1 MENFRAV
8 TMKIYW
14 KLQNLLYDDHLLGI
28 NDTEWL
34 LKYLNDP
41 HTNIFHYYLF
51 HIQNYYFIE
60 SLWIGCWIGT
70 HRECYCYFRN
80 KSIYL
85 MMIRCEMHTSFIR
98 DTHNKYVDII
108 LISIF
113 ILFPFIIIIFI
124 ISRYCIALT
133 KKLNTRGDWG
143 PIIIKIFCIQVTT
156 RL

>member
-14 KLQNLLYDDHLLGI
+14 KLQNLLYYHLLGI

-60 SLWIGCWIGT
+60 SLWIGWVCTENVIVISGT
-70 HRECYCYFRN
+70 KVFTWWWYDVKCIPLLY
-80 KSIYL
+80 
-85 MMIRCEMHTSFIR
+85 IR

-124 ISRYCIALT
+124 VSRCCIALT
-133 KKLNTRGDWG
+133 KKLNTRLRAD
-143 PIIIKIFCIQVTT
+143 KISYTGHIV
-156 RL
+156 LL